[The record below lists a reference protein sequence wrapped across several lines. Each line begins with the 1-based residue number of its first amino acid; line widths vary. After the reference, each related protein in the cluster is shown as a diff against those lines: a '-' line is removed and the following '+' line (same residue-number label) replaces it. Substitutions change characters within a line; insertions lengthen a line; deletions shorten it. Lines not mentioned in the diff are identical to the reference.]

1 MSLYNFSS
9 VNSKNYNTLR
19 VRLPNHFLTQYV
31 NLTVSTFT
39 CNCNIEVMNEQD
51 FITFKIKETKYK
63 VYMVQYSKLDS
74 SSLPYVIE
82 DQIKL
87 IMKHPKNNSKPRIR
101 VSMTNIDTIKFICDE
116 PFEITEMSYNMKL
129 LTGFYCKKDSNFP
142 IKSTSF
148 EEKENVFDE
157 DIPDKDLTDITF
169 TNMNIRVADVLPIKP
184 TITPADATGFSTNYE
199 TENIDIA
206 TIDENGYITG
216 VSAGE
221 TKVIAK
227 VYNPKSS
234 TYVAPDFTREFT
246 ITVAEK
252 QELDIKSIDLPAEI
266 VLTET
271 EDTTIYPKIT
281 PFNATYSEIWVS
293 ENPAVATVN
302 NGFIRAI
309 SAGSTIIRYQLK
321 AKNSVFERKI
331 DITIKSQYNLV
342 QRYNIISDSV
352 GYMLSTP
359 ILYLLTNIGNS
370 IFFNEIHDQNKMQCG
385 TVCMCM
391 NNSYASSM
399 PIVAMQG
406 DITTKCAI
414 NATSDIFFILVDANM
429 RPVKLLNPFYITVS
443 IRPDEDQELI
453 TPGLLKQ

>member
-39 CNCNIEVMNEQD
+39 CNCNIEVMNED
-51 FITFKIKETKYK
+51 DYITFKIEDTKYK
-63 VYMVQYSKLDS
+63 VYMLQYSNLDT

-87 IMKHPKNNSKPRIR
+87 ILQDPKNKEKPRIR
-101 VSMTNIDTIKFICDE
+101 VSMTNVNTIKFVCDV
-116 PFEITEMSYNMKL
+116 PFEITSMSYNMKL
-129 LTGFYCKKDSNFP
+129 LTGYYCKKDSEFP

-169 TNMNIRVADVLPIKP
+169 PNMNLRVKDVLPIKP
-184 TITPADATGFSTNYE
+184 TLTPVDATGFTTTYE
-199 TENIDIA
+199 TEDIEIA
-206 TIDENGYITG
+206 TIDEEGYITG
-216 VSAGE
+216 IGVGK
-221 TKVIAK
+221 TKITVK
-227 VYNPKSS
+227 VWNPNSS
-234 TYVAPDFTREFT
+234 QYLAPDFTRDFT
-246 ITVAEK
+246 VEVAEA
-252 QELDIKSIDLPAEI
+252 QELEIKSIDLPTEI
-266 VLTET
+266 TLTET
-271 EDTTIYPKIT
+271 ENTTIYAKIT
-281 PFNATYSEIWVS
+281 PFNSTYSEIWVS
-293 ENPAVATVN
+293 ENPDIATVN
-302 NGFIRAI
+302 NGYIRAI
-309 SAGSTIIRYQLK
+309 STGSTIIRYQLK
-321 AKNSVFERKI
+321 AGNRIIDKKI
-331 DITIKSQYNLV
+331 DIVVKSQYRIV
-342 QRYNIISDSV
+342 QKYNIISDSV

-359 ILYLLTNIGNS
+359 ILYLLTNVGNS
-370 IFFNEIHDQNKMQCG
+370 IFFNEIHDQNKIQCG

-429 RPVKLLNPFYITVS
+429 RPVKLLNPFYLTVNV
-443 IRPDEDQELI
+443 RPDEDQPMI
-453 TPGLLKQ
+453 TPGILPQ

>member
-19 VRLPNHFLTQYV
+19 VRLPNHFLTRYV

-39 CNCNIEVMNEQD
+39 CNCNIEVMNKED
-51 FITFKIKETKYK
+51 YITFKINETKYK
-63 VYMVQYSKLDS
+63 VFMEQYSKLDS
-74 SSLPYVIE
+74 SSLPYIIE

-87 IMKHPKNNSKPRIR
+87 IAQDPKHKDKPRIR

-129 LTGFYCKKDSNFP
+129 LTGFYCMKYSDFP

-148 EEKENVFDE
+148 EEKESVIEE

-169 TNMNIRVADVLPIKP
+169 TNMNIRINDYLPINYS
-184 TITPADATGFSTNYE
+184 ITPADAIGFSTNYE
-199 TENIDIA
+199 TENIDVA

-216 VSAGE
+216 VGVGE
-221 TKVIAK
+221 TKITAK
-227 VYNPKSS
+227 VYNANSS
-234 TYVAPDFTREFT
+234 QYVAPDFTREFT
-246 ITVAEK
+246 ITVAEPA
-252 QELDIKSIDLPAEI
+252 EIEIKSIDLPTEI
-266 VLTET
+266 TLTET
-271 EDTTIYPKIT
+271 EDTTLYAKIT
-281 PFNATYSEIWVS
+281 PFNAKYSEIWTS
-293 ENPAVATVN
+293 DNPAIATIT
-302 NGFIRAI
+302 NGYIRAI
-309 SAGSTIIRYQLK
+309 SAGSTTIHYQLK
-321 AKNSVFERKI
+321 AGNSVFNKEIK
-331 DITIKSQYNLV
+331 ITIKSQY
-342 QRYNIISDSV
+342 QIITKHRIISESV

-406 DITTKCAI
+406 DIITKCAI

-443 IRPDEDQELI
+443 IRPDEDQEMI
-453 TPGLLKQ
+453 TPGILKQ

>member
-39 CNCNIEVMNEQD
+39 CNCNIEVMNKED
-51 FITFKIKETKYK
+51 YITFKINETKYK
-63 VYMVQYSKLDS
+63 VFMEQYSKLDS

-87 IMKHPKNNSKPRIR
+87 IAQDPKHKDKPRIR

-129 LTGFYCKKDSNFP
+129 LTGFYCMKYSDFP

-148 EEKENVFDE
+148 EEKESVIEE

-169 TNMNIRVADVLPIKP
+169 TNMNIRINDYLPINYS
-184 TITPADATGFSTNYE
+184 ITPADAIGFSTNYE
-199 TENIDIA
+199 TENIDVA

-216 VSAGE
+216 VGVGE
-221 TKVIAK
+221 TKITAK
-227 VYNPKSS
+227 VYNANSS
-234 TYVAPDFTREFT
+234 QYVAPDFTREFT
-246 ITVAEK
+246 ITVAEPA
-252 QELDIKSIDLPAEI
+252 EIEIKSIDLPTEI
-266 VLTET
+266 TLTET
-271 EDTTIYPKIT
+271 EDTTLYAKIT
-281 PFNATYSEIWVS
+281 PFNAKYSEIWTS
-293 ENPAVATVN
+293 DNPAIATIT
-302 NGFIRAI
+302 NGYIRAI
-309 SAGSTIIRYQLK
+309 SAGSTTIHYQLK
-321 AKNSVFERKI
+321 AGNSVFNKEIK
-331 DITIKSQYNLV
+331 ITIKSQY
-342 QRYNIISDSV
+342 QIITKHRIISESV

-370 IFFNEIHDQNKMQCG
+370 IFFNEIHDQNKMKCG

-406 DITTKCAI
+406 DIITKCAI

-443 IRPDEDQELI
+443 IRPDEDQEVI